1 MEIKKIINFCK
12 KRGVLYLFDG
22 DGCQWISDGVAVY
35 PLFNLPIFDEESIL
49 KAYDISGKKAEK
61 LFMKRDDHL
70 PEAYDFSDN
79 VDGEVVCEMGDVI
92 FGDALAISTSQ
103 GMMFIDRKYLSP
115 FRDMQDDMLYI
126 YERMTK
132 GGETYFAVKIGFS
145 LVGIVMPYDCINEA
159 FVDKLGKYYERCL
172 VALENKNNAGR

>member
-12 KRGVLYLFDG
+12 KRGALYLFDG
-22 DGCQWISDGVAVY
+22 DGVQWISDGVAVY

-70 PEAYDFSDN
+70 PAAYDFSDECK
-79 VDGEVVCEMGDVI
+79 GEAVCEVGDVI
-92 FGDALAISTSQ
+92 FGDALAISTST
-103 GMMFIDRKYLSP
+103 GMMFIERKYLSP
-115 FRDMQDDMLYI
+115 FRDMEDDMLYI
-126 YERMTK
+126 YERMTPE
-132 GGETYFAVKIGFS
+132 GQTYFAIKIGFS
-145 LVGIVMPYDCINEA
+145 LVGIVQPYDCINEA

-172 VALENKNNAGR
+172 VALENKRYAGR

>member
-12 KRGVLYLFDG
+12 KRGMLYLYDG
-22 DGCQWISDGVAVY
+22 DGCQWISDGGAVY

-61 LFMKRDDHL
+61 LFMKRDDL
-70 PEAYDFSDN
+70 PGKLDFSDECE
-79 VDGEVVCEMGDVI
+79 GELVCEIGDVI
-92 FGDALAISTSQ
+92 FGDALAISTST

-126 YERMTK
+126 YQRMTPD
-132 GGETYFAVKIGFS
+132 GQTYFAIKIGFS
-145 LVGIVMPYDCINEA
+145 LVGIVMPYDCINES

>member
-49 KAYDISGKKAEK
+49 KAYDINGKKAEK

-70 PEAYDFSDN
+70 PEAYDFSDD
-79 VDGEVVCEMGDVI
+79 VDGELVCKMGDVI
-92 FGDALAISTSQ
+92 FGDALAISTSA
-103 GMMFIDRKYLSP
+103 GLMFIDRKYLSP

-132 GGETYFAVKIGFS
+132 GGETYFAIKIGFS
-145 LVGIVMPYDCINEA
+145 LVGIVMPYDCVNES
-159 FVDKLGKYYERCL
+159 FVEKLGRYYEQSR